1 MNELR
6 KLRLT
11 RALTSRLP
19 EYGVSLRFETCD
31 FALVFCWLSS
41 SFVLTGTRFGGAV
54 AKCTKAKYV
63 SVLDLG

>member
-1 MNELR
+1 M
-6 KLRLT
+6 
-11 RALTSRLP
+11 LTSRLP
-19 EYGVSLRFETCD
+19 SEYGVSLRFETCD